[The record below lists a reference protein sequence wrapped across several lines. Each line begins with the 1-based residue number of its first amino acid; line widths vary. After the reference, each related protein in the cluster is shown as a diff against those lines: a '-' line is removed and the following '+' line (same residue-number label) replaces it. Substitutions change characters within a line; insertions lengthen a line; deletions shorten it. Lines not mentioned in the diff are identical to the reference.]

1 MAMNPS
7 ATPWIGRAAALGA
20 AFACFVLAG
29 SASALAADASMVK
42 SAVAVLVPGGD
53 SHVKGT
59 VHFTRENDGVR
70 VQASIDG
77 LSPGQHGFHVHE
89 FGDLSKSDL
98 TSAGGHFNPEHHHH
112 AGRDATERHVGDLG
126 NLEADANGHA
136 EVDFVDKQL
145 KLDGPHSIVG
155 RSVIVHGKADD
166 LKSQPAGDAGPRV
179 AGGVIGI
186 AK

>member
-1 MAMNPS
+1 MNPS
-7 ATPWIGRAAALGA
+7 ATPWIARTVAVCA
-20 AFACFVLAG
+20 AFAGLVAFGL
-29 SASALAADASMVK
+29 ASAVAAETSGVN
-42 SAVAVLVPGGD
+42 SAVAVLVAGGD

-70 VQASIDG
+70 VKASIDG
-77 LSPGQHGFHVHE
+77 LTPGQHGFHVHE
-89 FGDLSKSDL
+89 FGDLSKPDL

-112 AGRDATERHVGDLG
+112 AGRDASERHVGDLG

-136 EVDFVDKQL
+136 EVDFVDQHL
-145 KLDGPHSIVG
+145 QLDGPNSIVG